1 LWGGESSEFLAK
13 MPNCELGYQQGSVKM
28 RDLDFVNPRP
38 KMPSSALPPEIRA
51 KLGLDRAK
59 PGSNR
64 SRGSSGTRTPPESQ
78 GRTPSESDVYHGASN
93 VAKPLAG
100 ASGAGTDWENPHGHA
115 FVRRGTNDRRI
126 QALRDA
132 AQKKRDRLDAVNAV
146 VRDDRPRRTYV
157 SAQSLKF

>member
-1 LWGGESSEFLAK
+1 
-13 MPNCELGYQQGSVKM
+13 VKL
-28 RDLDFVNPRP
+28 RDLDFINPRP

-64 SRGSSGTRTPPESQ
+64 SRGSSGTRTPPES
-78 GRTPSESDVYHGASN
+78 TAEVYRGASN
-93 VAKPLAG
+93 VANCLSG

-115 FVRRGTNDRRI
+115 FVRRGTNERRL

-132 AQKKRDRLDAVNAV
+132 AMRKQNRLDAVAA
-146 VRDDRPRRTYV
+146 RDEKPRRTYV
-157 SAQSLKF
+157 SAHAVKIGGYPDP

>member
-1 LWGGESSEFLAK
+1 MA
-13 MPNCELGYQQGSVKM
+13 NCELGYQQGSVKM

-78 GRTPSESDVYHGASN
+78 QEVYHGASN
-93 VAKPLAG
+93 VARTLSG

-115 FVRRGTNDRRI
+115 FVRRGTNDRRLQAQRDI
-126 QALRDA
+126 ALR
-132 AQKKRDRLDAVNAV
+132 KRDRLDAVAAV
-146 VRDDRPRRTYV
+146 AARGDDRPRRTQV
-157 SAQSLKF
+157 SAQALKF